1 MKFPELIRLTLLA
14 TALLLSLPA
23 AGHAEP
29 PAQSIHWGA
38 IGYPDHDRTLALG
51 LTVVDRFT
59 EFDGAGKRYNDIRE
73 TMGFNFFSLSWTE
86 RLETLKGW
94 NANFTAGGGPT
105 RDGFSRFLQN
115 DVIHKLR
122 GFDPVPVGNK
132 RETDDFMISSSLT
145 RWMSLWGSG
154 DVFFAGVGAAGGS
167 LYYEPYAQAGFRRL
181 SPFAA
186 VPWVSDHLRISA
198 MGRVGRPFGGAAIRD
213 PPPGQDQGEDQGEW
227 VSEGERDGERGG
239 WGEAW
244 AGVGVGRWGLGG
256 SEVVHCASLAMSSL
270 GPCYRPV
277 VADGCGATDN
287 TPCKTIRPLR
297 TTGERPDGRAR
308 ALRTRSRH
316 HRRPRRT
323 GCARVVVAVS

>member
-1 MKFPELIRLTLLA
+1 MKFPETARQILLA
-14 TALLLSLPA
+14 TILLISLPA
-23 AGHAEP
+23 TGQAEP

-59 EFDGAGKRYNDIRE
+59 EFDGAGNRYNDIRE

-86 RLETLKGW
+86 RLETFKGW

-132 RETDDFMISSSLT
+132 RETDDFMLSGSLT
-145 RWMSLWGSG
+145 RWMSFWGSD

-186 VPWVSDHLRISA
+186 VPWLSDHLRISA
-198 MGRVGRPFGGAAIRD
+198 MGRVGRPFGGAAFGEVAATSWIA
-213 PPPGQDQGEDQGEW
+213 QGSATTPTGA
-227 VSEGERDGERGG
+227 VPAALHGK
-239 WGEAW
+239 
-244 AGVGVGRWGLGG
+244 
-256 SEVVHCASLAMSSL
+256 SS
-270 GPCYRPV
+270 
-277 VADGCGATDN
+277 
-287 TPCKTIRPLR
+287 
-297 TTGERPDGRAR
+297 
-308 ALRTRSRH
+308 S
-316 HRRPRRT
+316 RPRSTRAYSST
-323 GCARVVVAVS
+323 TKKRRWKSGLSPSPSATPPSRLKPGMT

>member
-1 MKFPELIRLTLLA
+1 MKFSKPVRLMLLA
-14 TALLLSLPA
+14 TALFMSLPV
-23 AGHAEP
+23 AGHTEP

-51 LTVVDRFT
+51 MTVVDRFT

-73 TMGFNFFSLSWTE
+73 TMGFNFFSFSWTE

-132 RETDDFMISSSLT
+132 REANDFMISSSLT
-145 RWMSLWGSG
+145 RWMSLWGSD

-186 VPWVSDHLRISA
+186 VPWLSDHLRISA
-198 MGRVGRPFGGAAIRD
+198 MGRVGRPFGGAAFGEVAATSWIAQGSVAIGNYAD
-213 PPPGQDQGEDQGEW
+213 WSCPCSTPWEIEIAATIDSGLFIDQKK
-227 VSEGERDGERGG
+227 
-239 WGEAW
+239 
-244 AGVGVGRWGLGG
+244 
-256 SEVVHCASLAMSSL
+256 ASLEERFVSVAFRYAAVTFETWNDL
-270 GPCYRPV
+270 INQKDYGPTF
-277 VADGCGATDN
+277 GARLTFDLLYLYDRWFLN
-287 TPCKTIRPLR
+287 
-297 TTGERPDGRAR
+297 
-308 ALRTRSRH
+308 
-316 HRRPRRT
+316 
-323 GCARVVVAVS
+323 